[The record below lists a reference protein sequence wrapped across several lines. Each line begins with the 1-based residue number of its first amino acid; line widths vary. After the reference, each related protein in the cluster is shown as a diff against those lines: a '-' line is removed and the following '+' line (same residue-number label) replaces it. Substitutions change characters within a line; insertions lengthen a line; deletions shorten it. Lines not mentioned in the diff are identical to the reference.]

1 MGFFLQYAWLIPL
14 FPLLAFAII
23 TLTPIRASKAAS
35 GWLAI
40 ALMVA
45 ATVVALG
52 VGADVLQGVH
62 VAPDGTAT
70 VMAAGET
77 PAGEG
82 FKFPEANIVQT
93 FRWAPAGG
101 DMVFEMGYYIDA
113 AAAAML
119 IMVTITAFCIHLFS
133 LGYMAHDERQS
144 RFFSFIAL
152 FTASMLLMVMASN
165 LLLFFIAWEL
175 MGLCSYLLI
184 GFWYD
189 KVYADPSQITPR
201 QAAIK
206 AFITT
211 RVGDVLLMVG
221 MAYLWTQ
228 AGSLDFGTA
237 RLGENIFQIFNPD
250 FLARIRDTPN
260 VLGVSVATGIAL
272 LIFAGTVGKSAQFPL
287 HVWLPDAM
295 EGPTP
300 VSALIHAAT
309 MVAAGVFLVART
321 YPIFVV
327 SGALPVVAFI
337 GAFTALFAALIAVGQ
352 FDIKR
357 ILAYSTLSQLGFMVA
372 ALGIGGWVAA
382 MFHLL
387 THAFFKALLFLG
399 SGSVI
404 HGMEA
409 TVGHDSNTA
418 QDIRNMGNLRKY
430 MPTTWLTYMAGYLA
444 LAGIVPFAGFWS
456 KDEILADAFGNGH
469 YVVWLVLTLAS
480 FLTAFYMTRQV
491 WVVFFGN
498 FRGQHPRT
506 ATHPSEPAAVEHP
519 QAPAHAEDPLLASL
533 LEPQSHA
540 KAAGH
545 GHDEHAGAHE
555 HGGHDPHESPWTMT
569 VPLIILAVFATL
581 AGLVSLGGTLGK
593 FFGEEAGA
601 FNFLTAGIATVIALG
616 GIALGWWLYR
626 DAFATAEDV
635 DPLERMMPGVFRA
648 LNRKLYFDEIYANTF
663 GKLSYVLALAWS
675 WFDRRVLDG
684 LLNAT
689 ALLTMLWGRVNFIID
704 DTVLNDGMDRVSEAT
719 TASGD
724 VVRQTET
731 GKIQDYVSLIFAG
744 VVVLGIIYLYG
755 VNR

>member
-70 VMAAGET
+70 VMAAGEA

-144 RFFSFIAL
+144 RFFSFISL

-211 RVGDVLLMVG
+211 RVGDVLFMVG
-221 MAYLWTQ
+221 LAYLWTE
-228 AGSLDFGTA
+228 AGTLD
-237 RLGENIFQIFNPD
+237 LGAGPGQIFNPE
-250 FLARIRDTPN
+250 FLQHIATTPTAI
-260 VLGVSVATGIAL
+260 GISTATAIAL
-272 LIFAGTVGKSAQFPL
+272 LLFAGTVGKSAQFPL

-309 MVAAGVFLVART
+309 MVAAGVFLIGRT
-321 YPIFVV
+321 YPIFKADDGTALLVV
-327 SGALPVVAFI
+327 TII
-337 GAFTALFAALIAVGQ
+337 GSFTALFAALIAVGQ

-357 ILAYSTLSQLGFMVA
+357 ILAYSTVSQLGFMVA
-372 ALGIGGWVAA
+372 ALGIGGWVAGL
-382 MFHLL
+382 FHLL
-387 THAFFKALLFLG
+387 MHGFFKALLFLG

-404 HGMEA
+404 HGLEA
-409 TVGHDSNTA
+409 TVGHDSNVS
-418 QDIRNMGNLRKY
+418 QDIRNMGNMRKF

-444 LAGIVPFAGFWS
+444 LAGLVPFAGFWS
-456 KDEILADAFGNGH
+456 KDEILANAFKSNLI
-469 YVVWLVLTLAS
+469 VWIVLSLAS

-498 FRGQHPRT
+498 FRGHNPRI
-506 ATHPSEPAAVEHP
+506 ATHPSEPTAVEH
-519 QAPAHAEDPLLASL
+519 AHE
-533 LEPQSHA
+533 Q
-540 KAAGH
+540 
-545 GHDEHAGAHE
+545 GHDEHAGEHE
-555 HGGHDPHESPWTMT
+555 HGTHDPHESPWTMT
-569 VPLIILAVFATL
+569 LPLIILAIFATL
-581 AGLVSLGGTLGK
+581 AGFVSLGGALSQ
-593 FFGEEAGA
+593 FFFPGQEAES
-601 FNFLTAGIATVIALG
+601 FNYTTAVIATVVALVG
-616 GIALGWWLYR
+616 VGLGWMLYR
-626 DAFATAEDV
+626 NAFATAADA

-648 LNRKLYFDEIYANTF
+648 LNRRLYFDELYANTF
-663 GKLSYVLALAWS
+663 GKLSYALALAWN
-675 WFDRRVLDG
+675 WLDRRVLDRVING
-684 LLNAT
+684 AG
-689 ALLTMLWGRVNFIID
+689 LLTMFFGRVNFILD
-704 DTVLNDGMDRVSEAT
+704 DTLLNDGADLLSEGTNA
-719 TASGD
+719 AGD
-724 VVRQTET
+724 NARR
-731 GKIQDYVSLIFAG
+731 I
-744 VVVLGIIYLYG
+744 
-755 VNR
+755 

>member
-1 MGFFLQYAWLIPL
+1 MGLFLQYAWLIPL
-14 FPLLAFAII
+14 LPLLGFAII
-23 TLTPIRASKAAS
+23 TLTPVRLSKALS

-40 ALMVA
+40 GLMIA
-45 ATVVALG
+45 ATVIAIG
-52 VGADVLQGVH
+52 VGVEVYQGIHVNAEGAAEVL
-62 VAPDGTAT
+62 
-70 VMAAGET
+70 
-77 PAGEG
+77 PAGEASAAEG
-82 FKFPEANIVQT
+82 EAFAFPEANIVRA

-101 DMVFEMGYYIDA
+101 DAIVTMGYYIDP

-119 IMVTITAFCIHLFS
+119 VMVTITATCIHLFS
-133 LGYMAHDERQS
+133 MGYMAHDERQS
-144 RFFSFIAL
+144 RFFSWISL
-152 FTASMLLMVMASN
+152 FTAAMLLMVLASN

-189 KVYADPSQITPR
+189 KVYPDPNQITPR

-211 RVGDVLLMVG
+211 RVGDVLFMVG
-221 MAYLWTQ
+221 LAYLWTQ
-228 AGSLDFGTA
+228 AGSLDFGT
-237 RLGENIFQIFNPD
+237 GEGQIFNPE
-250 FLARIRDTPN
+250 FLARIGGTTN
-260 VLGVSVATGIAL
+260 MLGMSIATGIAL
-272 LIFAGTVGKSAQFPL
+272 LLFAGTVGKSAQFPL

-309 MVAAGVFLVART
+309 MVAAGVFLVGRT
-321 YPIFVV
+321 YPIFVA
-327 SGALPVVAFI
+327 SDARPVVAFI

-372 ALGIGGWVAA
+372 ALGIGGWVAGI
-382 MFHLL
+382 FHLL

-404 HGMEA
+404 HGLEA
-409 TVGHDSNTA
+409 TVGHDSNTS
-418 QDIRNMGNLRKY
+418 QDIRNMGDMRRF

-444 LAGIVPFAGFWS
+444 LAGIFPFAGFWS

-469 YVVWLVLTLAS
+469 YIVWIVLTLAS

-498 FRGQHPRT
+498 FRGHHPRVAT
-506 ATHPSEPAAVEHP
+506 APSEPVAVEH
-519 QAPAHAEDPLLASL
+519 AHGTAEEQVIAS
-533 LEPQSHA
+533 
-540 KAAGH
+540 
-545 GHDEHAGAHE
+545 DHE

-581 AGLVSLGGTLGK
+581 IGLISLGGGLSK
-593 FFGEEAGA
+593 FFFPQREAEG
-601 FNFLTAGIATVIALG
+601 FNFLTAGIATVIALA
-616 GIALGWWLYR
+616 GIGLGWVLYR
-626 DAFATAEDV
+626 NAYATAEDA

-648 LNRKLYFDEIYANTF
+648 LNRKLYFDEIYASTF
-663 GKLSYVLALAWS
+663 GKLSYVVALAWN
-675 WFDRRVLDG
+675 WLDRSVLDG
-684 LLNAT
+684 FINGT
-689 ALLTMLWGRVNFIID
+689 GFFTQFIGRLNFIID
-704 DTVLNDGMDRVSEAT
+704 DTVLNDGMDAVSEGTNA
-719 TASGD
+719 AGD
-724 VVRQTET
+724 VTRQTET

-744 VVVLGIIYLYG
+744 VVILGIIYLYAIK
-755 VNR
+755 R